1 MPIAKKI
8 QKADIL
14 LENGGTVEE
23 LKEKLSNLIKNFWNG
38 KKHCHTIHRI
48 LRGKSK
54 IRNLLGG

>member
-23 LKEKLSNLIKNFWNG
+23 LKEKLSNLIKNF
-38 KKHCHTIHRI
+38 
-48 LRGKSK
+48 
-54 IRNLLGG
+54 